1 MMSQAGKQV
10 ITTNKLSNT
19 PVAVIR
25 ISSLVSAQNITGIF
39 PEQSYIKHGGET
51 SPRPF
56 SKKIK
61 IKHILGLIF

>member
-56 SKKIK
+56 S
-61 IKHILGLIF
+61 